1 MRVFSSMSN
10 EKKSDAPRFD
20 MEIKLPLIVP
30 GPVKSS
36 NGTSFSVGDT
46 IHHPVHGKGQL
57 IRIAD
62 YEDVGLCFYIE
73 FENGDNEIIGIDFVS
88 KA

>member
-1 MRVFSSMSN
+1 MSD
-10 EKKSDAPRFD
+10 KKNSDIPRFD
-20 MEIKLPLIVP
+20 MEIKLPHIVP

-36 NGTSFSVGDT
+36 SGTSFSVGDT
-46 IHHPVHGKGQL
+46 VHHPDHGKGQL

-73 FENGDNEIIGIDFVS
+73 FENGDNEIIAMDFVS